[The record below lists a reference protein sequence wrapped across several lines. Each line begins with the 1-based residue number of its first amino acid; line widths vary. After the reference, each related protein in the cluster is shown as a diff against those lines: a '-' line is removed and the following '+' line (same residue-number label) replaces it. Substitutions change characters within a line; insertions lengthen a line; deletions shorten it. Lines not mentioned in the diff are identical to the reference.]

1 MSAAPA
7 RVRPRGPSTIR
18 PVPLPGTLLGVW
30 AHPDDEAYL
39 SAGLMADAVRRGDRV
54 VCVTATRGEEGSWDE
69 ERWPTATLGR
79 VREAE
84 LLKSLA
90 ALGVTEHH
98 WLDYRDGSCDRVDPD
113 EGVVRIR
120 AFIEETQPAHVV
132 TFGPDGMTGHADHRS
147 VGAWTGAAFAEAAP
161 RGARLYNATQTPEWA
176 AEFVPEMDRFNV
188 FMEPG
193 TPPVTPV
200 EELAVN
206 FELPPDLLEMK
217 LAAIMEHA
225 SQVEG
230 MMDAFGPDFFRRA
243 MRAEFFKLAQVKA

>member
-1 MSAAPA
+1 
-7 RVRPRGPSTIR
+7 
-18 PVPLPGTLLGVW
+18 
-30 AHPDDEAYL
+30 
-39 SAGLMADAVRRGDRV
+39 
-54 VCVTATRGEEGSWDE
+54 
-69 ERWPTATLGR
+69 
-79 VREAE
+79 
-84 LLKSLA
+84 
-90 ALGVTEHH
+90 
-98 WLDYRDGSCDRVDPD
+98 
-113 EGVVRIR
+113 
-120 AFIEETQPAHVV
+120 VV

-161 RGARLYNATQTPEWA
+161 PGARLYHATQTPEWA
-176 AEFVPEMDRFNV
+176 AEFVPELDRFNA

-206 FELPPDLLEMK
+206 FELPPDLLEVK

-243 MRAEFFKLAQVKA
+243 MRAEFFKLVQVKA